1 MTFRW
6 KCRLVCLSA
15 LFAIPVALMSCG
27 KFSPTVPASKGQPQS
42 PTAITGAPTGVT
54 RTTATLTGT
63 VNPRGAPTTYWF
75 EWGTTTAYGNQTSPQ
90 NLPGD
95 YATRNVTASLISL
108 SPNTTYHYRVCA
120 QNAQGRVCGNR
131 YDFDNADTAEPE
143 LSEWDRITCWN
154 TKQTS
159 MADDPVL
166 AQDQGESCLLRE

>member
-1 MTFRW
+1 MKRNGATVRVNAILLAVLTA
-6 KCRLVCLSA
+6 LV
-15 LFAIPVALMSCG
+15 SCG
-27 KFSPTVPASKGQPQS
+27 KFSPTVPASKGQPQP

-120 QNAQGRVCGNR
+120 QNAQGRVCGNDMTLTTAAPPPT
-131 YDFDNADTAEPE
+131 YAVSLTGVNAVGDTTGQNAQVSGLPISGPE
-143 LSEWDRITCWN
+143 V
-154 TKQTS
+154 
-159 MADDPVL
+159 PV
-166 AQDQGESCLLRE
+166 Q